1 MPTIKGVSSFKAII
15 SENTVFIL
23 NIQYRKFT
31 TFFLGHSVAT
41 CVIELF
47 LNYVLNISRT
57 FLEHYIIRMLLEC
70 SVITCS

>member
-1 MPTIKGVSSFKAII
+1 MPTIKGVSSFKPII

-23 NIQYRKFT
+23 NIQYRKLT
-31 TFFLGHSVAT
+31 TFFLGHSVAA

-57 FLEHYIIRMLLEC
+57 FLSIIL
-70 SVITCS
+70 

>member
-1 MPTIKGVSSFKAII
+1 MPTIKGVSSFKPII

-31 TFFLGHSVAT
+31 FFLGTQCCRPRVAA

-57 FLEHYIIRMLLEC
+57 FLSIIL
-70 SVITCS
+70 